1 MQTLIATLDAGLY
14 GSMVALLGVMQPG
27 AQVRRAYN
35 LPEINAILEG
45 EAIAV
50 AMLDSGLIGFGDQ
63 FSATVLAARYPETR
77 FFVLGGDA
85 LLRLSTLG
93 GVDASAG
100 RLPATLQAQPS
111 AVQAPPSAVQAQPHP
126 RAHPVATSAPATPA
140 DPDDLGDAP
149 ALTGRQAEVLRLVRE
164 GKATKEIARHLGL
177 AVPTVKTH
185 LAALY
190 RQLGVRNRVE
200 AAMQQTVPAASAVV
214 SQFPPRTALAH
225 ALPARLGLR
234 AIG

>member
-27 AQVRRAYN
+27 AHVRRAYN
-35 LPEINAILEG
+35 LPEINAFLEG
-45 EAIAV
+45 EVIAV
-50 AMLDSGLIGFGDQ
+50 AMLDSGLIGYGDQ
-63 FSATVLAARYPETR
+63 FSAAALAARYPATR

-93 GVDASAG
+93 GTDISAG
-100 RLPATLQAQPS
+100 RLPAT
-111 AVQAPPSAVQAQPHP
+111 VQAQTSPTQTLLTT
-126 RAHPVATSAPATPA
+126 APVATRAPAMLAEPEVFA
-140 DPDDLGDAP
+140 DAP
-149 ALTGRQAEVLRLVRE
+149 ALTGRQAEVLRWVRE
-164 GKATKEIARHLGL
+164 GKATKEIARQLGL

-200 AAMQQTVPAASAVV
+200 AAMQQSVPATSAVV
-214 SQFPPRTALAH
+214 SQFPPRAAV
-225 ALPARLGLR
+225 AQPAPARPGLR